1 MNILA
6 LIKVGLLLVSKLI
19 TYASN
24 KQLISAGEAK
34 SAAGS
39 LHETLEKI
47 ELARTAR
54 RNVSSD
60 SAILRDDKFR
70 RD

>member
-6 LIKVGLLLVSKLI
+6 LIKLGLILINKLI

-39 LHETLEKI
+39 LNETLEKI
-47 ELARTAR
+47 ELARAAR
-54 RNVSSD
+54 RGVPVD
-60 SAILRDDKFR
+60 SASLHDDPFR